1 MMSTRTASHLITAD
15 HLHLIA
21 TLPEDAR
28 LFLPNVPWAEY
39 EYLLSQITDS
49 SSIRLSYDQGKLEI
63 MTLSP
68 RHENIKI
75 FFGHLL
81 FALTEALDMKMI
93 GLGST
98 TFKLP
103 TAARGT
109 EPDDCYYI
117 RRAELIEDQAELDLA
132 IDPGP
137 DLVLEIDLTHPSLDK
152 MPIYASL
159 GVLELWRYDGERM
172 HFYLLVGEQYQE
184 IDSSDL
190 FPFLTATQLTQ
201 FIPTTKYRN
210 LIPLIQAFRQW
221 IALHKPQAGS

>member
-1 MMSTRTASHLITAD
+1 MSVLTSQHLLTAD

-21 TLPEDAR
+21 SLPEDSR
-28 LFLPNVPWAEY
+28 LFMPNVPWDEY

-81 FALTEALDMKMI
+81 LVLTEALGMKLI

-103 TAARGT
+103 AVARGT

-117 RRAELIEDQAELDLA
+117 RHAHLIEDRAELDLTV
-132 IDPGP
+132 DPGP
-137 DLVLEIDLTHPSLDK
+137 DLVVEIDLTHPSLDK

-159 GVLELWRYDGERM
+159 GVVELWRYDGERM
-172 HFYLLVGEQYQE
+172 RFYLLVEEEYQE
-184 IDSSDL
+184 INNSDL
-190 FPFLTATQLTQ
+190 FPFLSATQLTQ

-210 LIPLIQAFRQW
+210 LIPLIQEMRQW
-221 IALHKPQAGS
+221 VAVHKPQAGC